1 MGLFYYLCIMVKGNI
16 KEELMSVAEIMSRT
30 NQGFDI
36 FRAYLPKVARCM
48 NRPWGKKETKPS
60 WGVYPSRNSIWVYK
74 DNATGE
80 TGSAITFVS
89 RMFGLTTAEA
99 LTKICYDFGFGGK
112 YINATPVK
120 VTWEKPD
127 IEKEYCDIS
136 IITQPFGKK
145 HHEFWN
151 AASVTEEHCKKYNCY
166 AIKSLAINKRNIPF
180 RPDEIVFAYHAPEED
195 LGDKLALKVYFPERQ
210 DAKFKNNISGH
221 YLWNSTNVKQA
232 DKLIIQKSMKDLLV
246 TTLIT
251 PNVVATQN
259 ESAGI
264 FDEEMV
270 NKIKG
275 ISPNVTVWYGSDSDG
290 VEKCKKIT
298 NLNGWKYL
306 NTPKNLL
313 PEINDAYGFVKK
325 FGIKALEEFMKSK
338 NII

>member
-1 MGLFYYLCIMVKGNI
+1 MIKGS
-16 KEELMSVAEIMSRT
+16 KKHELTSFSEIMSRT
-30 NQGFDI
+30 NNGYDI
-36 FRAYLPKVARCM
+36 YKYYLTKVSRCM

-60 WGVYPSRNSIWVYK
+60 WGIYPGVVWMWK
-74 DNATGE
+74 DHASGQTGNPISFLE
-80 TGSAITFVS
+80 K
-89 RMFGLTTAEA
+89 MFGLTTIEA
-99 LTKICYDFGFGGK
+99 MGKVCYDFGFGGEF
-112 YINATPVK
+112 INVNPVK
-120 VTWEKPD
+120 ITWEKPD

-136 IITQPFGKK
+136 VITQPFEKR

-166 AIKSLAINKRNIPF
+166 AIKRLAINKRNIPL
-180 RPDEIVFAYHAPEED
+180 RPNEIVFAYHAPEED
-195 LGDKLALKVYFPERQ
+195 LGNKLALKVYFPERH

-221 YLWNSTNVKQA
+221 YLWNSINIKQA

-264 FDEEMV
+264 FDIEMV

-275 ISPNVTVWYGSDSDG
+275 ISKNVTVWYGSDSDG

-298 NLNGWKYL
+298 NANGWNYL
-306 NTPKNLL
+306 NTPKDLL
-313 PEINDAYGFVKK
+313 PEINDSYGFVKK
-325 FGIKALEEFMKSK
+325 FGLQELEKFMKSK